1 MRGNKMSEMRTGYIQ
16 SFNPE
21 RRCGTIVSGLDR
33 FWYHADRIV
42 RGPADPEIKSM
53 VIFEVSPKPA
63 LPGKLPM
70 AIQII
75 ILEDEIAAGR
85 NALASKTASE
95 VK

>member
-1 MRGNKMSEMRTGYIQ
+1 MSEMRTGYIQ

-42 RGPADPEIKSM
+42 KGPADPEIKSA
-53 VIFEVSPKPA
+53 VLFEISPKPV
-63 LPGKLPM
+63 LPGKLAV

-75 ILEDEIAAGR
+75 ILEDEIGAGQK
-85 NALASKTASE
+85 ALASPNQDCGE
-95 VK
+95 VKS